1 MGNRAIKI
9 GVAVEKANLVQRAKE
24 DVLLKFSIE
33 HQWVFA

>member
-1 MGNRAIKI
+1 MGNRATQN
-9 GVAVEKANLVQRAKE
+9 GVAVESTKLGQRAKE

>member
-1 MGNRAIKI
+1 MGIRATKIK
-9 GVAVEKANLVQRAKE
+9 VAVEKAKLDQRAKE

>member
-1 MGNRAIKI
+1 MGIRATKI
-9 GVAVEKANLVQRAKE
+9 RVAVEKAKLVQRAKV

>member
-1 MGNRAIKI
+1 MGNRATQN